1 MTGKKTRRGVPR
13 VDSRVGLARTPRPRR
28 TTETDARFIDTA
40 RRLRAPQTTLE
51 DPFVVCY

>member
-1 MTGKKTRRGVPR
+1 

-28 TTETDARFIDTA
+28 TTETDDRFIDTA